1 MPEKELPVAFTSP
14 EEFHEVMRYLSARM
28 GYINRVAG
36 DEKVFLVEISRI
48 LTRLGRLFEDGC
60 KDQELLAQFGSGWA
74 MGTATEEERRMILAD
89 ALLPKGP
96 PKD

>member
-1 MPEKELPVAFTSP
+1 MPDKELPVAFTSP
-14 EEFHEVMRYLSARM
+14 EEFNEVMRYLSARM

-60 KDQELLAQFGSGWA
+60 KDPELLAQFGSGWA
-74 MGTATEEERRMILAD
+74 KGTATEEERRMILAD

-96 PKD
+96 SKD